1 MSQQRLVSVRQLIPQ
16 VCITFSLLTCC
27 SCTDVVAVQEF
38 ARASRSVGR
47 QFRPLANGGISSCE
61 RATSYLLE
69 GQKAPNCAF
78 FKEIEPPLLAVNNAL
93 FSYISSLGKLAGL
106 DTSGTG
112 ASLTNL
118 GADLK
123 QADPSISDSALAKA
137 NAATGLAAAL
147 VNVLASGYQQKKMI
161 GIIEKANPSVQ
172 QVAGFLDEYAA
183 FRYSQ
188 QIRDEESRE
197 RAFCTQWTDPAV
209 PEVQREPIAVDLLK
223 RKCSADAK
231 IQKQKLAAIAAY
243 QEALR
248 AVAAA
253 HQQLYDDRHHWSASE
268 LVKQLSPAV
277 TEISEAAQAMSRAFE
292 EEQ

>member
-1 MSQQRLVSVRQLIPQ
+1 MSQQRLISAPRLIPQ
-16 VCITFSLLTCC
+16 ICTVLILLLCC
-27 SCTDVVAVQEF
+27 SCADVAAVQEF

-61 RATSYLLE
+61 RATSFLLE
-69 GQKAPNCAF
+69 GQRAPDCAF
-78 FKEIEPPLLAVNNAL
+78 FKEVEAPLLAVNSSL

-106 DTSGTG
+106 DVSTTG
-112 ASLTNL
+112 ASLTTL
-118 GADLK
+118 GADL
-123 QADPSISDSALAKA
+123 QRADPSISASTLSKA
-137 NAATGLAAAL
+137 NAATGLASAL

-188 QIRDEESRE
+188 QIRDEQSRE
-197 RAFCTQWTDPAV
+197 KLFCTQWTDPEV
-209 PEVQREPIAVDLLK
+209 PEVKREPIAVDLLK
-223 RKCSADAK
+223 RKCAADANM
-231 IQKQKLAAIAAY
+231 QKQKLAAIASY

-248 AVAAA
+248 SVASA
-253 HQQLYDDRHHWSASE
+253 HQQLYDDRHNWRATE
-268 LVKQLSPAV
+268 LVKQLSPA
-277 TEISEAAQAMSRAFE
+277 TTQISEAAQAMSKAFE